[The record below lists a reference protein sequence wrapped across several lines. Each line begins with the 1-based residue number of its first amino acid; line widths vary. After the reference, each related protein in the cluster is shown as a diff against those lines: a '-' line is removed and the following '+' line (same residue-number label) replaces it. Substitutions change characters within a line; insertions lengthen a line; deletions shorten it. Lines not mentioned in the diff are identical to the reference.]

1 MPTVVEF
8 GEQIGDF
15 PVRVVNERA
24 VRAAAGLL
32 FVPAFVAFMNAM
44 LLGNFQPTRLFVVV
58 FLMDM
63 AIRLF
68 INPRWSPAM
77 IAGQW
82 LVRYQQPEW
91 VGAPQKRFAWGI
103 GLLLAIAMFFLIV
116 VIQVIGP
123 INMLVCGTC
132 LVLMFF
138 ECAFDICLGCK
149 LYNAFHR
156 EAAQLCPGGAC
167 LIAPDQVKDLSWAQ
181 RLALLGFAA
190 AIVLT
195 SRWVAST
202 ASQPVSAANV
212 PAVSGQDAAEQARC
226 KVPDFAKAMGHETQW
241 KLHNR
246 CP

>member
-1 MPTVVEF
+1 
-8 GEQIGDF
+8 
-15 PVRVVNERA
+15 
-24 VRAAAGLL
+24 
-32 FVPAFVAFMNAM
+32 
-44 LLGNFQPTRLFVVV
+44 
-58 FLMDM
+58 
-63 AIRLF
+63 
-68 INPRWSPAM
+68 M

-82 LVRYQQPEW
+82 LVRFQQPEW

-103 GLLLAIAMFFLIV
+103 GLVLAIAMFFLMV
-116 VIQVIGP
+116 VNQVIGP

-138 ECAFDICLGCK
+138 ECAFGICLGCK

-167 LIAPDQVKDLSWAQ
+167 LIAPDQVKGLSWAQ
-181 RLALLGFAA
+181 RLVLLGFAV

-202 ASQPVSAANV
+202 APQPVASANV
-212 PAVSGQDAAEQARC
+212 PAVNGQDATEQARC
-226 KVPDFAKAMGHETQW
+226 RVPDFAKAIGHEAQW
-241 KLHNR
+241 KLHNH